1 MEAGGP
7 GGWVHIPRGGS
18 LPSRRPRLA
27 ARRNRWLDKDIG
39 SMLIKS
45 ADDTESLGR
54 ADVPSDRIDTPR
66 LPCSRTPCRNRE
78 VKGDGGV
85 DRAARGAEISR
96 TGQTEEACV
105 SSAVRARTRPGTSPG
120 APEAAACTAGPVSSR
135 DMVSHACPV
144 CGEGRVHCQAPPV
157 EVTCPRVEFE
167 CERIAEVRP
176 ETQQPASG
184 VCSGS
189 MGEV

>member
-66 LPCSRTPCRNRE
+66 LPYSRTPCRNRE

-105 SSAVRARTRPGTSPG
+105 SSAVRARARL
-120 APEAAACTAGPVSSR
+120 VS
-135 DMVSHACPV
+135 
-144 CGEGRVHCQAPPV
+144 
-157 EVTCPRVEFE
+157 
-167 CERIAEVRP
+167 
-176 ETQQPASG
+176 
-184 VCSGS
+184 
-189 MGEV
+189 